1 MEKNNLHKAYIYII
15 AIFAIGVAMSNII
28 SFFNGVGF
36 AFIGASVLLV
46 LATMSIL
53 KDETNKKRFGDILV
67 LIILEFLMFIVL
79 FFAYDFN
86 LNGIT
91 SKFPMIMR
99 NICAIYSLF
108 AIAYV
113 LFRYISEI
121 KGVKYVFVEY
131 MLGNYTPQPKE
142 KKAKKSKAEI
152 KRNKELENG
161 TLAPKPSSIEHVE
174 PIEPVQE
181 QSEDSDSE
189 VVTEQS
195 DEDAEAQQESEVV
208 AEDKEDTTSSE
219 DNGETNTENASDS
232 TAPSNSSVGNRT
244 NFWY

>member
-1 MEKNNLHKAYIYII
+1 MEKNSLHKAYIYII
-15 AIFAIGVAMSNII
+15 AIFAIGIAMSNII

-46 LATMSIL
+46 LAVMSIL
-53 KDETNKKRFGDILV
+53 RDETHKKRFGDIIV
-67 LIILEFLMFIVL
+67 LLALEFLMFIVL

-91 SKFPMIMR
+91 NKFPMVMR

-131 MLGNYTPQPKE
+131 MLGNYTPDPSTKKE
-142 KKAKKSKAEI
+142 KKVKNKEEI
-152 KRNKELENG
+152 KKNKELENG
-161 TLAPKPSSIEHVE
+161 TLEPKPSSLE
-174 PIEPVQE
+174 
-181 QSEDSDSE
+181 
-189 VVTEQS
+189 VTEDNKT
-195 DEDAEAQQESEVV
+195 DEDENVVIEESEGAIVDADIQPVV
-208 AEDKEDTTSSE
+208 ENEHNST
-219 DNGETNTENASDS
+219 ETATEN
-232 TAPSNSSVGNRT
+232 TQSNNTNIGNRT